1 MPTELQVQFEK
12 GKTLS
17 CAVSSPSGTS
27 GAIGIILAHGAG
39 GDMDSGNLPQFAE
52 AFAGAGF
59 PCLRFTC
66 KPTQLAYR
74 VRACQVM

>member
-1 MPTELQVQFEK
+1 MQTDLQVQFEK

-17 CAVSSPSGTS
+17 CAVSSPPDTS
-27 GAIGIILAHGAG
+27 SPIGIILAHGAG
-39 GDMDSGNLPQFAE
+39 GDMHSGNLQQLAE
-52 AFAGAGF
+52 TFAGAGF